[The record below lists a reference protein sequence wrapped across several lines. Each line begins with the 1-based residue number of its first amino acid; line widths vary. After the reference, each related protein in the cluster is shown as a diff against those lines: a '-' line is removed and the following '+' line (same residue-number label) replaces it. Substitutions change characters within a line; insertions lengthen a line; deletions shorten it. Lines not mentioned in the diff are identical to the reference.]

1 MKKDIRNIPQE
12 EIKRFFYENNLKE
25 FRYRQLNEWLW
36 KKGANS
42 FDQMSSLSKNIREL
56 LKTSF
61 EFNSAKIDKEFL
73 SNDGTIKYSMK
84 LHDNSIV

>member
-12 EIKRFFYENNLKE
+12 EIQKFFADNNLKE
-25 FRYRQLNEWLW
+25 FRYKQLNEWLW
-36 KKGANS
+36 KKGASS

-61 EFNSAKIDKEFL
+61 E
-73 SNDGTIKYSMK
+73 
-84 LHDNSIV
+84 

>member
-42 FDQMSSLSKNIREL
+42 FDQMSSLSKNIR
-56 LKTSF
+56 
-61 EFNSAKIDKEFL
+61 
-73 SNDGTIKYSMK
+73 
-84 LHDNSIV
+84 